1 MDNSFLLIVLL
12 LVLGFLLPFLIF
24 LIKTLK
30 NILPYLYANA
40 RIKAKEAKFIKP
52 ETIDEMINTNSVAE
66 IASILE
72 NSEYALAMQGL
83 VLESAESI
91 EDLLIRQTAD
101 VYSEVSRMFPEK
113 MMPVLSFLRQ
123 QWDVKSLKTIMRG
136 VRSGLTSDQI
146 MSKVVPFGEIDAEF
160 LKKLAESGSVEDM
173 LTSFEG
179 SSYEKLSALLPE
191 YEQEKSLLPVEAVL
205 DKVLLEGMWSSVTS
219 DNELHALVPGFAAR
233 IDALNLKII
242 LRAKNDHLLFSD
254 IENYLIAGG
263 DMHKTASGVFDEVD
277 EVSAF
282 LAEIEGTLFYK
293 PLMEVLPDYEKDGS
307 LYIIEKAIEETAL
320 SVGKD
325 AALKQPYGIA
335 PVLGFLSMKD
345 AEVRNIRAISRAK
358 EAGLSPDKIRD
369 FVLRV

>member
-24 LIKTLK
+24 LIKNLK

-52 ETIDEMINTNSVAE
+52 ETMDEMINTGSVAE

-83 VLESAESI
+83 VLENAESI
-91 EDLLIRQTAD
+91 EDLLLRQTAD
-101 VYSEVSRMFPEK
+101 VYCEVSKMFPEK
-113 MMPVLSFLRQ
+113 MARVLSFLRQ
-123 QWDVKSLKTIMRG
+123 QWDVKNLKTVMRG
-136 VRSGLTSDQI
+136 VRSGLPAENI
-146 MSKVVPFGEIDAEF
+146 ISKTVPFGEIDPEF

-179 SSYEKLSALLPE
+179 SSYDKLSALLPL
-191 YEQEKSLLPVEAVL
+191 YEQEKSLLPVEAML
-205 DKVLLEGMWSSVTS
+205 DKILLEGMWSAVTS
-219 DNELHALVPGFAAR
+219 DNELMALVPGFAAR
-233 IDALNLKII
+233 IDSLNLKII

-254 IENYLIAGG
+254 IENHLIAGG
-263 DMHKTASGVFDEVD
+263 DMHKIAAGVFDEID
-277 EVSAF
+277 EVSA
-282 LAEIEGTLFYK
+282 LLSELEGTIFYK
-293 PLMEVLPDYEKDGS
+293 PLMEALPDYEKDGS
-307 LYIIEKAIEETAL
+307 LYILEKVIEEAYLT
-320 SVGKD
+320 VGKD

-345 AEVRNIRAISRAK
+345 TEIRNIRAISRAK
-358 EAGLSPDKIRD
+358 EAGLSPDKIKE